1 MKNSID
7 PIENKIKKGERIS
20 VSEFFSDPK
29 NIEIIEENK
38 KHSEKISKYIR
49 DWQEKLI
56 KELNMDL
63 IKNGLL

>member
-1 MKNSID
+1 MKNSLD
-7 PIENKIKKGERIS
+7 PIENKIKKRERIS

-29 NIEIIEENK
+29 NIETIEKNK
-38 KHSEKISKYIR
+38 KHSEEISKYIR